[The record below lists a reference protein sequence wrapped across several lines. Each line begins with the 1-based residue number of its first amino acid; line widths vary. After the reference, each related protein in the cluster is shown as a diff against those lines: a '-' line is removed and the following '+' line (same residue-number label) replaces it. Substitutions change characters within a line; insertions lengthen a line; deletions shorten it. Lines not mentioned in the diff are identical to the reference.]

1 MIGRRFG
8 LLGAA
13 GYIAPRH
20 MAAIKEVGGVLV
32 AACDPHDSVG
42 VLDSYF
48 PDADFYTDTTD
59 FRRRVAGK
67 IDVLSICTPN
77 HLHTPHTAFGF
88 GAGADVIC
96 EKPLA
101 LSVAEARALQTLEQ
115 GAGRKVWTV
124 LQLRH
129 LPAVQRLWGD
139 VNVKAH
145 APWRKVK
152 VEYVTRR
159 GRWYGASWKGDD
171 LLSGG
176 VVANVGS
183 HLFDLLAWVF
193 ADPILSRRGPPTVTV
208 SEASPTRVRG
218 TATLYKAEV
227 EFLLSLDPADLPA
240 GHPGPAHRVLTI
252 DGVPLDLTG
261 GGGAAFTE
269 LHTEVYRST
278 LAGAGWRISDAMPG
292 IALVQA
298 VREAAARLGGGTP

>member
-20 MAAIKEVGGVLV
+20 LRAIRDVGGVLV
-32 AACDPHDSVG
+32 AAADPHDSVG
-42 VLDSYF
+42 ILDSYF
-48 PDADFYTDTTD
+48 PEAEFFTDSSA
-59 FRRRVAGK
+59 FHRHVAGK
-67 IDVLSICTPN
+67 IDVLAVCTPN
-77 HLHTPHTAFGF
+77 YLHTPHTAFGF

-101 LSVAEARALQTLEQ
+101 LSVAEARALQTLEE

-129 LPAVQRLWGD
+129 LPEVRALRDEIQQFARR
-139 VNVKAH
+139 
-145 APWRKVK
+145 RKVK

-193 ADPILSRRGPPTVTV
+193 AEPNPVKRLPATVTV
-208 SEASPTRVRG
+208 TEANPARVRG
-218 TATLYKAEV
+218 TVTLARADV
-227 EFLLSLDPADLPA
+227 EFLLSVAPADLPP
-240 GHPGPAHRVLTI
+240 GHPGSAHRVLTV
-252 DGVPLDLTG
+252 DGEPLDLTG
-261 GGGAAFTE
+261 GASGGVSFTD
-269 LHTEVYRST
+269 LHTEVYRAT
-278 LAGAGWRISDAMPG
+278 LAGAGWRISDALPG
-292 IALVQA
+292 IALVEA
-298 VREAAARLGGGTP
+298 VRKAAARLSDG